1 MKNFLKQFTVGAK
14 SKFATLAKQVHV
26 RRDRP
31 MSAVVIS
38 NLMETSPWAVQVIF
52 NYNHKFLLDL
62 EPSN

>member
-52 NYNHKFLLDL
+52 KIIITNSFWI
-62 EPSN
+62 